1 MDQQRPESGLH
12 EGTNY
17 RSPFTK
23 VLALGYYDGPTNGL
37 LQSGEEG
44 PVYKFDLMDE
54 RWIPQEEDCRVFVLA
69 PVPSNSLTELTN
81 LYSPFLVP
89 HWPLWV
95 PLWQFPTKEI
105 QQSMDR
111 ATDEVLGRASPVEWV
126 LAATDL
132 LGTIHAA
139 RAVGPEEFS
148 QITDWFFFLG
158 IPGPVPTD

>member
-1 MDQQRPESGLH
+1 MDQQQPGSVLH
-12 EGTNY
+12 EGKNY

-37 LQSGEEG
+37 LQSGEAG
-44 PVYKFDLMDE
+44 PVYKFDVVDDL
-54 RWIPQEEDCRVFVLA
+54 WISNGEDVRVFTLA

-81 LYSPFLVP
+81 LYSQFLVP
-89 HWPLWV
+89 HWPFWV
-95 PLWQFPTKEI
+95 PPWSFPTKEI
-105 QQSMDR
+105 QQRMER
-111 ATDEVLGRASPVEWV
+111 ATDDVLGRAGPVEWA

-148 QITDWFFFLG
+148 QITDWYSFLG
-158 IPGPVPTD
+158 IPGRVPTD